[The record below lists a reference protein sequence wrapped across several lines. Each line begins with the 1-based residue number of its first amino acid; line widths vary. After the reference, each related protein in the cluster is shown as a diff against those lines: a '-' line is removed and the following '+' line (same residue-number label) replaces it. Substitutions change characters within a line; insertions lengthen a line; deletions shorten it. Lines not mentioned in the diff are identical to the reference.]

1 MLVLTLSILLL
12 FAILSLFDLFARCLF
27 FLNKAV
33 PDQAVLGLVL
43 LCRFGRVVDQAKAGR
58 LTASKFVAEPKQG
71 DEILVG
77 NFVGLK
83 GRGSDR
89 SSRGKKGPGYGF
101 SDHILELR
109 LRDIGSVGVNDVYH
123 LRRQYSNVRC
133 SLLMHLQTVC
143 VATEDCE

>member
-58 LTASKFVAEPKQG
+58 LTASKFVAEPEQG

-89 SSRGKKGPGYGF
+89 SSRGYGF